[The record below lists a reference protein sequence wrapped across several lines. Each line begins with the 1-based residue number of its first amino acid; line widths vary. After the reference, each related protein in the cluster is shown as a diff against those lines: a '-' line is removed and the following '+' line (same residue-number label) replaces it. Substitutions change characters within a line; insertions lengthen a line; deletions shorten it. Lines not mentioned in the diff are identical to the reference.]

1 MISHP
6 LKDWLL
12 FGLVGGASGAFCGY
26 SAWSVI
32 EGWSA
37 IGWPSVEGEI
47 TASSITSTPAR
58 FGNDYEPTVTYAYS
72 VFGIT
77 YTGKRLR
84 FGDAQYSF
92 RSSAQ
97 RRLAPYAVGTSI
109 QVHYHPDDPSRCV
122 LVPGVELRNYVQIA
136 SSGAFFLLAVGV
148 LTGVLH

>member
-12 FGLVGGASGAFCGY
+12 FGLGGGASGAFCGY
-26 SAWSVI
+26 SVWS
-32 EGWSA
+32 
-37 IGWPSVEGEI
+37 
-47 TASSITSTPAR
+47 PAR